1 MNGILSASVARLND
15 RNQGELKTRGIY
27 TMKNNTAMKKTITT
41 PTITTSMSKPMSNQ
55 KGLTMISWIV
65 VIVFLLF
72 QAVIAM
78 NVIPVYITDS
88 SVKKIMEALPNDVKA
103 RDTSTQGLKVMVAKR
118 LSMNSVYSIKPEH
131 IKVKKGRGE
140 NIVTIEYE
148 PRGKLVGNL
157 EYIVSFKHEARIKT
171 R

>member
-1 MNGILSASVARLND
+1 
-15 RNQGELKTRGIY
+15 
-27 TMKNNTAMKKTITT
+27 
-41 PTITTSMSKPMSNQ
+41 MSKPMSKQ

-72 QAVIAM
+72 QGVIAM

-88 SVKKIMEALPNDVKA
+88 SVKKIMDALPNDVKA
-103 RDTSTQGLKVMVAKR
+103 IETPTKGLKTLVSKR
-118 LSMNSVYSIKPEH
+118 LSINSVYSVKQDH

-148 PRGKLVGNL
+148 PRGKLIGNL
-157 EYIVSFKHEARIKT
+157 EYIVSFKHEARIKI

>member
-1 MNGILSASVARLND
+1 
-15 RNQGELKTRGIY
+15 
-27 TMKNNTAMKKTITT
+27 MKNSRAMKKSITT
-41 PTITTSMSKPMSNQ
+41 PSITASMNRQ
-55 KGLTMISWIV
+55 KGLTLISWIV

-72 QAVIAM
+72 QGVIAM
-78 NVIPVYITDS
+78 NVLPVYISDS
-88 SVKKIMEALPNDVKA
+88 SVKEIMEALPNDVKA
-103 RDTSTQGLKVMVAKR
+103 RESSTQGLKSLIAKR
-118 LSMNSVYSIKPEH
+118 LSMNNVYSIKLEN
-131 IKVKKGRGE
+131 IKVQKGRGE

>member
-1 MNGILSASVARLND
+1 
-15 RNQGELKTRGIY
+15 
-27 TMKNNTAMKKTITT
+27 MKNNTAIKKSITQ
-41 PTITTSMSKPMSNQ
+41 PMNKQ

-88 SVKKIMEALPNDVKA
+88 NVKKIMSDLPNDAKA
-103 RDTSTQGLKVMVAKR
+103 RAATSKGLKLLITKR
-118 LSMNSVYSIKPEH
+118 LSMNNVYTIKPEH
-131 IKVKKGRGE
+131 IKVKKSRDE

-157 EYIVSFKHEARIKT
+157 EYIVSFKHEARIKS